1 MKGFR
6 KPFLSALA
14 LLCLSSFPAL
24 ADCTNPAGVE
34 SQIVYNAD
42 YHTMQFCNGTDWINM
57 AKGSLVTQCSNAS
70 TPPTGTGYFVL
81 TSGAWDGN
89 LGGLSGADAKCLSDL
104 TANDW
109 MYKSDAQSRGLLD
122 AAHVKAWL
130 VAYNSANNAV
140 AGVTYTFAVSGDATK
155 GGATFVTDSN
165 GLGPGNAQDWSGTN
179 YFDGY
184 KEYWTG
190 RDTGDTATLWG
201 TGWTGAGTSLCYG
214 GLDWDTNSSGVTGRQ
229 GISSATDKTRFNH
242 STPTCDQTRR
252 LVCFVHP

>member
-14 LLCLSSFPAL
+14 LLCLSAFPAL

-42 YHTMQFCNGTDWINM
+42 YKVLQFCNGTDWINM

-130 VAYNSANNAV
+130 ISYDSANNAM
-140 AGVTYTFAVSGDATK
+140 AGITYTFAVSGDATK

-165 GLGPGNAQDWSGTN
+165 GLGPGNAENWSGTN

-190 RDTGDTATLWG
+190 RDVGGTATLWG
-201 TGWTGAGTSLCYG
+201 TGRLDSDSMCYDTGGWT
-214 GLDWDTNSSGVTGRQ
+214 TNGSWRKGRQ
-229 GISSATDKTRFNH
+229 GISSATDETRFNH
-242 STPTCDQTRR
+242 SQPTCDQTRR